1 MASFASSATMCSARK
16 HAWTNKDV
24 RLGMAEITLALVFT
38 WWGDG
43 RVTPICYHVTGNPV
57 NLSCIELKLW
67 VQLVYQLAWGIIRGQ
82 FRASK
87 INQSDS
93 F

>member
-1 MASFASSATMCSARK
+1 MASFASSGTTCGARK

-24 RLGMAEITLALVFT
+24 RPWRAEITLALVFR

-82 FRASK
+82 FGASNS
-87 INQSDS
+87 NQSDS
-93 F
+93 